1 LTREKILEEGV
12 GEMSD
17 CLFCGIVEGKIKG
30 EIVYRDNSIVAFKDI
45 NPKAPVHILIVPT
58 KHIATLL
65 DLQEEDKKIFGE
77 IFAVANRLAEQQG
90 ISKGGFRVVAN
101 CGAGAGQTVFHIHF
115 HLLGGRSLSWPPG

>member
-1 LTREKILEEGV
+1 
-12 GEMSD
+12 MSD

-65 DLQEEDKKIFGE
+65 DLQEEDKEIVGE

-90 ISKGGFRVVAN
+90 VSKGGFRVVAN
-101 CGAGAGQTVFHIHF
+101 CGAGAGQTVFHLHF

>member
-1 LTREKILEEGV
+1 
-12 GEMSD
+12 MSD

-30 EIVYRDNSIVAFKDI
+30 DIVYRDNSIVAFKDI

-58 KHIATLL
+58 KHLATLL
-65 DLQEEDKKIFGE
+65 DLQEEDKEIVGE

-101 CGAGAGQTVFHIHF
+101 CGAGAGQTVFHLHF

>member
-1 LTREKILEEGV
+1 
-12 GEMSD
+12 MSD
-17 CLFCGIVEGKIKG
+17 CLFCGIVEGNIKG

-65 DLQEEDKKIFGE
+65 DLREEDKEIAGE

-90 ISKGGFRVVAN
+90 ISQDGFRVVAN